1 MVIMDLTVLTLGTQL
16 GMKIGNPMSWQEL
29 NSARTQA
36 KPAAQTPAP
45 TINARV
51 APRPSP
57 NISMNAMS
65 SSQLSNHRAH
75 PIASLSPY
83 QNT

>member
-29 NSARTQA
+29 KA

-45 TINARV
+45 TINARP
-51 APRPSP
+51 APRPTP
-57 NISMNAMS
+57 NISMNSTS
-65 SSQLSNHRAH
+65 SSQLSTHRVH